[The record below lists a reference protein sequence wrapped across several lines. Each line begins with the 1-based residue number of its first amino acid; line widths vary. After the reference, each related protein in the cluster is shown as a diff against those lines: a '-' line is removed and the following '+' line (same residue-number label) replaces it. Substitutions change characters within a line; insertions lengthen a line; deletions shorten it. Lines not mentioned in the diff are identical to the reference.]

1 MNIDSYHNCYD
12 SDDNDSD
19 NNNDDVYYNE
29 IIIIKLMMITDR
41 YLWREKVMITIKIN
55 NK

>member
-19 NNNDDVYYNE
+19 NNNDDDNYNE

-41 YLWREKVMITIKIN
+41 YLWRESNVN
-55 NK
+55 N